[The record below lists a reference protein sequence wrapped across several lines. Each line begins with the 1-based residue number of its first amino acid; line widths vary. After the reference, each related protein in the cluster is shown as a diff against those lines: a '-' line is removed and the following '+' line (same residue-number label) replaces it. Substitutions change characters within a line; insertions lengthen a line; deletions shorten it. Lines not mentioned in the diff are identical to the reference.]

1 MPSASGRANSHHP
14 WMRTPVSEPSRRP
27 SRPAVRCSAHSSRTG
42 EPCGAYAVHGA
53 NVCRAHGGSV
63 PHVKRAAARRLAEA
77 AAARAVARETARLGG
92 SLEVDPL
99 DVLLQSVR
107 EAWANVA
114 VLRMALEELG
124 VEVARDGAIALPE
137 RDVEWDKGGT
147 HVPARVHIL
156 VGMYNEERDRA
167 ARYAKLC
174 LDAGVDERR
183 VRVAEQQAQALG
195 NAVGRALDDA
205 TAALTA
211 EQRQALRSALARE
224 LRAIGGGE

>member
-1 MPSASGRANSHHP
+1 MSDPS
-14 WMRTPVSEPSRRP
+14 
-27 SRPAVRCSAHSSRTG
+27 SRPVCIKCGQVHPSSCTG
-42 EPCGAYAVHGA
+42 HVDLPDGTLRPCRKGATPGTTVCWKHGSKA
-53 NVCRAHGGSV
+53 PQVQ
-63 PHVKRAAARRLAEA
+63 RAAKRRLALE
-77 AAARAVARETARLGG
+77 AARAEVEREAMRLGG

-114 VLRMALEELG
+114 VLRMALDELG

-137 RDVEWDKGGT
+137 RDVRWDKGGT

-195 NAVGRALDDA
+195 TAVGRALDDA
-205 TAALTA
+205 AAALTA
-211 EQRQALRSALARE
+211 EQRQALRAALARE
-224 LRAIGGGE
+224 LRAIGGGA